1 MAETRYT
8 GSDASSR
15 YQRYRPKWY
24 NPRMS
29 IFWWIRKKPYV
40 HFIVRELTSVF
51 VAAYAVVLIFQLWAL
66 GQGPEAYEA
75 IVSFFET
82 PFSITLHAVILLAVI
97 FHSITWFKLA
107 PTAMVLKLGKKRIPG
122 SLIITANFLMW
133 IVLSVAMVL
142 LIVAV

>member
-51 VAAYAVVLIFQLWAL
+51 VAAYAVILIFQLRAL
-66 GQGPEAYEA
+66 SRGPEAYEA

-82 PFSITLHAVILLAVI
+82 PFSITLHAIILLAVI

-133 IVLSVAMVL
+133 IVLSVAMVW